1 MLNHLLDLKP
11 CTENVHSFVTLLSR
25 WLPLVRFLLF
35 KDIFHRNCRLLVRD
49 VLPTVLRTFNFSKY
63 VRYLLWMLEN
73 STIILQ
79 LKDVFCRLLFGAM
92 NNICPGQRFFCHVIS
107 LQYLCRFL
115 VSDVP
120 PTECEEEL
128 RFEHGFGISFCKC

>member
-1 MLNHLLDLKP
+1 MD
-11 CTENVHSFVTLLSR
+11 
-25 WLPLVRFLLF
+25 VRKFY
-35 KDIFHRNCRLLVRD
+35 N
-49 VLPTVLRTFNFSKY
+49 
-63 VRYLLWMLEN
+63 N
-73 STIILQ
+73 SPAEGCFFAGYYYSAI
-79 LKDVFCRLLFGAM
+79 